1 MILLTYLAKRIYIKE
16 PFPGVESERIA
27 LAESSNGHGQLIKEN
42 FDIVRHVNCEYIV
55 KGKGRCQHCSILRHN
70 LFSIRISLDADRKKR
85 TQESS
90 ATNLRCLTNHELEK
104 TQKAKLLA
112 LKQVARLSATISRI
126 MRVLMYLQ
134 TIMKF
139 SDQY

>member
-1 MILLTYLAKRIYIKE
+1 M
-16 PFPGVESERIA
+16 S
-27 LAESSNGHGQLIKEN
+27 
-42 FDIVRHVNCEYIV
+42 IV

-90 ATNLRCLTNHELEK
+90 ATNLRYLTNHELVIRLEK